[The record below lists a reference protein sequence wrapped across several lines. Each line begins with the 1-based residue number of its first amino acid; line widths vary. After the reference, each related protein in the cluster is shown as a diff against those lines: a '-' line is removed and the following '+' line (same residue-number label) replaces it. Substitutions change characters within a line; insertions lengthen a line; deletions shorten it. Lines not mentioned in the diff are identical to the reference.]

1 MTPLP
6 SKRRKLEHTPSDGSV
21 DEDQSENDL
30 DEQSSEVS
38 ADETAIPQSKRAPL
52 RWKHTQATDDAAL
65 YAGGSYKSNLFKL
78 QVDELLA
85 EVQPNY
91 EKRLSGVNEALRKLK
106 TLLEGIEDR
115 EPVSVS
121 EAAKS
126 LHKSHK
132 ITIPFPDPKPDKNV
146 AYKLAYSKP
155 SNINVVGSYA
165 LKNMVKTEGVL
176 SIDMVVAMPSSI
188 FLEKDYLNY
197 RYFYK
202 RAYYLACIAAGLQD
216 KVKDEFGL
224 TFEYLHGNTL
234 QPILVARLKSEDDAK
249 SDKGYEIRI
258 IPAAPA
264 SFFSETKLRPDKNAI
279 RPKDNQADQTNSFPP
294 TPFYNATLQVDCNL
308 EPYLKLLHAS
318 SKQSPGFKDACV
330 LGRVWLRQRGFSS
343 RISEGG
349 FGQFEWAALT
359 ALLMKGGGPKG
370 HSVLSPGYSSYQM
383 FKALLQYLSSND
395 LANKPLYYETE
406 NVTNIKSNLP
416 MIYDGPRG
424 QNLLFK
430 MTTCSYRVLR
440 EEVKTS
446 LEMLNDA
453 TFDQFE
459 STFIIR
465 TSQQLQRF
473 DCSLRI
479 SCPSK
484 QLETTLCDHAT
495 NERKFATRVFDVL
508 HEGLMDR
515 VKLIDIHQPDSSSWS
530 LKSSSPTSSGE
541 QFQVSFVFDP
551 ANIDRLVDHGPPAE
565 EKKKAAK
572 FQKFWGEKAEL
583 RRFKDGSILES
594 LVWPSGSAHA
604 VFRNIVTYLTT
615 RHFGQ
620 EVSNSLVFIGEGFE
634 QMLPGG
640 SSTKSFEAL
649 KQAFNVLEQQVRDL
663 EGLPLQ
669 LRQLSAVSPQLR
681 YSSIGTLL
689 FSPTQPMKRP
699 ADILIQFEGSGRWP
713 DNIVAIQRT
722 KIAFLLKIS
731 NLLQEVDT
739 SITTRVGLENE
750 EHHLQNCAFLDI
762 IYGSGA
768 VFRLR
773 IHNDREQTLL
783 ERQVKDKSIDNRA
796 RDDAVSALSAYK
808 KTFLQQPLLNQS
820 IATHCTRF
828 PLLSPTI
835 RLVKMWFDR
844 HMLLGHVS
852 EELIELITART
863 FLHPYPWRA
872 PSSTMTGFLRTISF
886 ISRWDWRQTPL
897 IVDFTGTMTSKD
909 VDSANTRLEA
919 WRKIDPSM
927 NRTVLIAAS
936 NHDTTGTAFTDKG
949 PSKMVAARMTALAR
963 SACKLV
969 KDKDLD
975 LDHRALFAS
984 STADYD
990 FAIHIS
996 PKFVGAQ
1003 RQKDTKSKFKN
1014 LEVQSDIDLET
1025 IGYEPVQLYLEELQ
1039 NLYTDSI
1046 VFFHGGVSGT
1056 VIAGLWNPQKA
1067 APRLFKINLTH
1078 ATKLRGANEEKEE
1091 EQDVVID
1098 KSAILAEISR
1108 LGGDMV
1114 SRIEVQR

>member
-1 MTPLP
+1 MAPLP
-6 SKRRKLEHTPSDGSV
+6 SKRRKLEHTPSDKSM
-21 DEDQSENDL
+21 DEDQSENHIDQ
-30 DEQSSEVS
+30 QSSAES
-38 ADETAIPQSKRAPL
+38 ADEAAIPQLKQAPL
-52 RWKHTQATDDAAL
+52 RQKHTQAIDDAAL
-65 YAGGSYKSNLFKL
+65 YAGGSYKSSLFKL

-106 TLLEGIEDR
+106 TSLEGIEDR
-115 EPVSVS
+115 EPGSVS
-121 EAAKS
+121 EATKS
-126 LHKSHK
+126 LQNSHK
-132 ITIPFPDPKPDKNV
+132 ITVPFPDPKPDKNA
-146 AYKLAYSKP
+146 AYKLSYSRP

-165 LKNMVKTEGVL
+165 LKNMVKTDGAL
-176 SIDMVVAMPSSI
+176 SIDMVVVMPSSI
-188 FLEKDYLNY
+188 FQEKDYLNY

-202 RAYYLACIAAGLQD
+202 RAYYLACVAAGLQD
-216 KVKDEFGL
+216 EVKDEFVL
-224 TFEYLHGNTL
+224 TFEYLHGNSL
-234 QPILVARLKSEDDAK
+234 QPFLVVRPKLGDNGKNN
-249 SDKGYEIRI
+249 KGYEIRI
-258 IPAAPA
+258 IPAAPP
-264 SFFSETKLRPDKNAI
+264 SFFLEAKLRPGKNAI
-279 RPKDNQADQTNSFPP
+279 RPKDSQADQTTSLPP
-294 TPFYNATLQVDCNL
+294 TPFYNASLQADCNL

-318 SKQSPGFKDACV
+318 SKLSGGFKDACV

-343 RISEGG
+343 RLSEGG

-383 FKALLQYLSSND
+383 FKALLQYLAAND
-395 LANKPLYYETE
+395 LTTKPLYYEME
-406 NVTNIKSNLP
+406 NMTNIKSNLP
-416 MIYDGPRG
+416 MVYDGPRG

-430 MTTCSYRVLR
+430 MTAWSYRLLR
-440 EEVKTS
+440 EEAKTS
-446 LEMLNDA
+446 LDMLNDA

-473 DCSLRI
+473 DCSLHL

-484 QLETTLCDHAT
+484 QLETTSCDHAT
-495 NERKFATRVFDVL
+495 NERKFATCVFDVL

-515 VKLIDIHQPDSSSWS
+515 VKIIDIRQPDSSSWS
-530 LKSSSPTSSGE
+530 LKSSSPTSSSE
-541 QFQVSFVFDP
+541 PFLVSFVFDP

-594 LVWPSGSAHA
+594 LVWSSGSAYA
-604 VFRNIVTYLTT
+604 VFRDIVTYLTT
-615 RHFGQ
+615 CHFGK
-620 EVSNSLVFIGEGFE
+620 EVSDSLIFIGEGFE
-634 QMLPGG
+634 KMLPGG

-681 YSSIGTLL
+681 YSSIDTPS
-689 FSPTQPMKRP
+689 FSPTQPMKKP

-713 DNIVAIQRT
+713 DDIVAIQRT
-722 KIAFLLKIS
+722 KLALLLKIG

-739 SITTRVGLENE
+739 SIATRAGLEND
-750 EHHLQNCAFLDI
+750 EHRLQNCAFLDI

-783 ERQVKDKSIDNRA
+783 ERQVKNKSINNLA
-796 RDDAVSALSAYK
+796 REDALSALSAYK
-808 KTFLQQPLLNQS
+808 KTFLQLPLLNQS

-828 PLLSPTI
+828 LLLSPTI

-844 HMLLGHVS
+844 HMLLGQVS

-872 PSSTMTGFLRTISF
+872 PSSTMTGFLRTLSF
-886 ISRWDWRQTPL
+886 ISRWDWRQAPL
-897 IVDFTGTMTSKD
+897 IVDFTGTMNSKD

-936 NHDTTGTAFTDKG
+936 NHDTTGTAFTDNG
-949 PSKMVAARMTALAR
+949 PSKMVAARMTTLAR

-969 KDKDLD
+969 KDKGLD
-975 LDHRALFAS
+975 LDHRALFSS
-984 STADYD
+984 STTDYD
-990 FAIHIS
+990 FVIHVS
-996 PKFVGAQ
+996 PRFIATQ

-1025 IGYEPVQLYLEELQ
+1025 IGYQPVQLYLEELQ
-1039 NLYTDSI
+1039 KLYTDSI
-1046 VFFHGGVSGT
+1046 
-1056 VIAGLWNPQKA
+1056 KA
-1067 APRLFKINLTH
+1067 APRPFKVNLTH
-1078 ATKLRGANEEKEE
+1078 ATKLAGAKEE
-1091 EQDVVID
+1091 EGEQEVVIH
-1098 KSAILAEISR
+1098 KSAILAEIAR